1 MRGSILLLL
10 CVVLCCQM
18 CGNPIRNSEARDDV
32 NDKDRSLIERVFISD
47 RLQDSLMNFL
57 RLVDTSDY
65 YVISKSPGQF
75 DRRKKS
81 VHSYNV
87 VTLCCF
93 TNNSDTIINFYG
105 GIDGFIGFPASHKMH
120 KIYIK
125 DIAVGAKRINNT
137 MIAVNSY
144 GSIVVDF
151 VFDSLF
157 LSGLDLEQ
165 YDSIV
170 SRSPDYNGNVIP
182 FYKEYVYN
190 GENLELVFSNEKKIE
205 YLDTVKNLQE
215 VFQ

>member
-1 MRGSILLLL
+1 
-10 CVVLCCQM
+10 
-18 CGNPIRNSEARDDV
+18 
-32 NDKDRSLIERVFISD
+32 
-47 RLQDSLMNFL
+47 
-57 RLVDTSDY
+57 
-65 YVISKSPGQF
+65 
-75 DRRKKS
+75 
-81 VHSYNV
+81 
-87 VTLCCF
+87 
-93 TNNSDTIINFYG
+93 
-105 GIDGFIGFPASHKMH
+105 
-120 KIYIK
+120 
-125 DIAVGAKRINNT
+125 